1 MRGGLEQKQRHSLM
15 WVISL
20 GTNEIQR
27 EMIAQRALRLSK

>member
-1 MRGGLEQKQRHSLM
+1 MRGGLEQKRRHSLTS
-15 WVISL
+15 VISL